1 MRNPRLMCVHWC
13 VVLCVGAALVADAQ
27 DPRFDARQPLAA
39 SGVLDAVTLADVDG
53 DGDADVVA
61 AEAGS
66 GRLVWL
72 ENNCDTDPGFT
83 IEHVISSIVVG
94 PEAVAAGDIDGD
106 GDTDIAAAA
115 SALTGQLIWFENTGG
130 VPPVFETRVVGP
142 RPNLESTGVVR
153 SVQLADLEGDGDL
166 DLVCGFRLPVS
177 AASGHVT
184 AYLNDGSASPAF
196 ARFQLPS
203 PTASLNEISDLAV
216 GDVTGDGAADIVATS
231 AEPGSFGDADTV
243 TVWRNTGAQTPGFI
257 PAVVASGLGQPAS
270 VELGPFS
277 SDALLDI
284 AVADEM
290 TTRVLVY
297 ENDALAVGSFLNPE
311 VVPLPGVSD
320 IVATQL
326 VGGPRTD
333 IAAATP
339 VGLLVLENLG
349 GAPLAFAAQPLA
361 SPDGAA
367 LAVAAGPIDS
377 DADADLA
384 AVGATLSRW
393 FERVEPVTN
402 LTTGSD
408 HASIAD
414 AVSIAGSGNLL
425 LAPEEHFVP
434 DLVIPPTTA
443 GYELESTGALA
454 IGPRA
459 AADFA
464 SDTVLRSAPGER
476 VELNGAIEAAPG
488 VVVQLDSTEPTTITA
503 GQVLDG
509 ASLEAVASPMGIR
522 LVPDWV
528 IEEIDGMF
536 SAQASPLSVA
546 PRKALLFFPSG
557 GSDASIVVASDE
569 IGGGSSGLPGSL
581 AVYTPDANAPTGW
594 SAGPIDDAEVGA
606 HRSVAVGDLN
616 RDGFDDVSSVFVPA
630 TGGLP
635 TLRIHLSDGGQQPEF
650 TTFVVATMTAEGGHA
665 VFDLDRDGAADI
677 ATPNGYYR
685 QLAPGSFAF
694 TPFPVVS
701 GDRGLAVAV
710 ANLNG
715 DFEPDVVVH
724 TATQTGIPPRTT
736 GFRLVA
742 LENDGAGG
750 FVPTVVASL
759 DRSGDPACI
768 GDCYPAVNAAF
779 DNANTL
785 LVADI
790 DHDGDDDI
798 VLSEDQ
804 GLNVYENDAG
814 AFLPVFSALELRWD
828 ESVLTDANGDGVADL
843 VVASTNKSAVVG
855 IDNPM
860 LGTGDMFELLRP
872 FERAASVTSGD
883 IDGDDDT
890 DLVVVGSGFN
900 RVTLLRR
907 GPAETVVLDG
917 PGSLLQANGGIEL

>member
-1 MRNPRLMCVHWC
+1 MRNPRLMCVLWC
-13 VVLCVGAALVADAQ
+13 VALGVGAAWYVDAQ

-130 VPPVFETRVVGP
+130 VPPVFEPRVVGP
-142 RPNLESTGVVR
+142 RPNLESTGIVR
-153 SVQLADLEGDGDL
+153 SIQLSDLEGDGDL
-166 DLVCGFRLPVS
+166 DLVCGFRLPAS

-231 AEPGSFGDADTV
+231 AEPGSFGDADTL

-270 VELGPFS
+270 VELGLFS

-284 AVADEM
+284 AVADEL

-339 VGLLVLENLG
+339 VGLIVLENLG
-349 GAPLAFAAQPLA
+349 GGTLAFATQSLA

-367 LAVAAGPIDS
+367 STIATGQVDL
-377 DADADLA
+377 DADADLVA
-384 AVGATLSRW
+384 AGPTASRW
-393 FERVEPVTN
+393 FERVEPVMN
-402 LTTGSD
+402 LTSGSD
-408 HASIAD
+408 HSSIAD
-414 AVSIAGSGNLL
+414 AVSTAGSGDVL
-425 LAPEEHFVP
+425 LAPAEHFVP
-434 DLVIPPTTA
+434 DVFIPPTTA
-443 GYELESTGALA
+443 GYELESTGRLF
-454 IGPRA
+454 IGQRA
-459 AADFA
+459 AADFT
-464 SDTVLRSAPGER
+464 SDTVLRSAPGEH

-488 VVVQLDSTEPTTITA
+488 VALQLESTRPTTITA

-509 ASLEAVASPMGIR
+509 VSLQSVASPMSIQ
-522 LVPDWV
+522 LAPDWMT
-528 IEEIDGMF
+528 EEVDGAF
-536 SAQASPLSVA
+536 SAQPLPLGVA
-546 PRKALLFFPSG
+546 PRKALLFLPAG

-569 IGGGSSGLPGSL
+569 TGGGGSGLPGSL
-581 AVYTPDANAPTGW
+581 AVYTPDANTPTGW
-594 SAGPIDDAEVGA
+594 SAGPIDDAEEGT

-616 RDGFDDVSSVFVPA
+616 RDGFDDVSSVFVTA
-630 TGGLP
+630 TGSSP

-650 TTFVVATMTAEGGHA
+650 TTLGIASMTAEGGHA

-677 ATPNGYYR
+677 VTPNGYYR
-685 QLAPGSFAF
+685 QLAPQSFTF
-694 TPFPVVS
+694 TPFPV
-701 GDRGLAVAV
+701 
-710 ANLNG
+710 
-715 DFEPDVVVH
+715 
-724 TATQTGIPPRTT
+724 
-736 GFRLVA
+736 
-742 LENDGAGG
+742 
-750 FVPTVVASL
+750 
-759 DRSGDPACI
+759 
-768 GDCYPAVNAAF
+768 
-779 DNANTL
+779 
-785 LVADI
+785 
-790 DHDGDDDI
+790 
-798 VLSEDQ
+798 
-804 GLNVYENDAG
+804 
-814 AFLPVFSALELRWD
+814 
-828 ESVLTDANGDGVADL
+828 
-843 VVASTNKSAVVG
+843 
-855 IDNPM
+855 
-860 LGTGDMFELLRP
+860 
-872 FERAASVTSGD
+872 
-883 IDGDDDT
+883 
-890 DLVVVGSGFN
+890 
-900 RVTLLRR
+900 
-907 GPAETVVLDG
+907 
-917 PGSLLQANGGIEL
+917 